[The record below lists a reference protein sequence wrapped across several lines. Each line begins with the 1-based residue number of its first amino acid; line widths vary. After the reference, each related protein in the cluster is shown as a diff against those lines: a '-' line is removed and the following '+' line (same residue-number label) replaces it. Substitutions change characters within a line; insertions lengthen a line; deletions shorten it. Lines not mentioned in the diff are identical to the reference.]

1 MSDAIVNKV
10 ADSGLITLDLENYF
24 PKGEVAVFDMKDYLF
39 MGMILKEKE
48 FRESLK
54 NLDWEK
60 FRNKYVA
67 ITCSADAVIPVWA
80 YMLVASGLTGI
91 AKDFVMGDEKEL
103 HRILFLKNLAAIDT
117 NEYADKRMVRLR

>member
-1 MSDAIVNKV
+1 
-10 ADSGLITLDLENYF
+10 
-24 PKGEVAVFDMKDYLF
+24 

-80 YMLVASGLTGI
+80 YMLW
-91 AKDFVMGDEKEL
+91 
-103 HRILFLKNLAAIDT
+103 RLA
-117 NEYADKRMVRLR
+117 